1 MQHRPDGSA
10 TQRPAWWPRVLLL
23 LGTLVFC
30 VGALEVGL
38 RLAGSESGYRGDDLM
53 IVPSDNP
60 RLIYE
65 FRPSHRVVQ
74 RGIVVRT
81 NSAGFRD
88 REFAT
93 TKDAK
98 TYRILC
104 VGDSVTMGLGVAE
117 DEAFPQQLERLAS
130 GLTGPSIEVF
140 NMGISGYNSIQEAE
154 LVRTKALSYQPDL
167 LVIGYV
173 LNDNKEDGSDG
184 GLSRYFLRSPSEAY
198 DWLRIRSKRIRRW
211 IGTDVTTE
219 AFVELAETV
228 REQRI
233 PVLILLFPRLELEPD
248 GSYRRAPRHKAVRT
262 LAERLGFMVLD
273 LLEPFKKLG
282 LENAKQNGDRV
293 HPSARGHRVAAE
305 QLLAFLE
312 QKRLLD

>member
-1 MQHRPDGSA
+1 MQDRPDGSA
-10 TQRPAWWPRVLLL
+10 TQRPAWWPRALLL

-38 RLAGSESGYRGDDLM
+38 RLAGSESGYRGNDLM
-53 IVPSDNP
+53 IIPSDNP

-130 GLTGPSIEVF
+130 
-140 NMGISGYNSIQEAE
+140 
-154 LVRTKALSYQPDL
+154 
-167 LVIGYV
+167 
-173 LNDNKEDGSDG
+173 
-184 GLSRYFLRSPSEAY
+184 
-198 DWLRIRSKRIRRW
+198 
-211 IGTDVTTE
+211 
-219 AFVELAETV
+219 
-228 REQRI
+228 
-233 PVLILLFPRLELEPD
+233 
-248 GSYRRAPRHKAVRT
+248 
-262 LAERLGFMVLD
+262 
-273 LLEPFKKLG
+273 
-282 LENAKQNGDRV
+282 
-293 HPSARGHRVAAE
+293 
-305 QLLAFLE
+305 
-312 QKRLLD
+312 